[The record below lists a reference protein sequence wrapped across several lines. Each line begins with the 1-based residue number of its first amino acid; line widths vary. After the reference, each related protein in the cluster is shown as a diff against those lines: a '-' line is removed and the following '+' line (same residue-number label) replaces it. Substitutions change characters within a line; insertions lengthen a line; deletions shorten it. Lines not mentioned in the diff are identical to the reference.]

1 MTKVRWGKLKGHQL
15 MSQLI
20 NSERLQ
26 QMDLIILST
35 SVLVMHFKQQQKK
48 LHCKNFHFMTLAIL
62 TNQINNITNL
72 TQQKESF
79 NIFLLQS
86 QENSTTIITNTINV
100 MKIAEVRTA
109 LNN

>member
-1 MTKVRWGKLKGHQL
+1 
-15 MSQLI
+15 
-20 NSERLQ
+20 
-26 QMDLIILST
+26 
-35 SVLVMHFKQQQKK
+35 
-48 LHCKNFHFMTLAIL
+48 MTLAIL

-79 NIFLLQS
+79 NIFLIQS
-86 QENSTTIITNTINV
+86 QENTIITNTINV